1 MISSSFKILKDI
13 RGKMQTVT
21 IQTILTDEQIYKAI
35 ELGRAQEIC
44 SEIIKP
50 NIEEINNKIGQQ
62 NDPMYI
68 AYMVEY
74 ALVSIKQTMQPT
86 GAMN

>member
-1 MISSSFKILKDI
+1 MVGFKILKNT
-13 RGKMQTVT
+13 RGRMQTVKIT
-21 IQTILTDEQIYKAI
+21 DILTDEQIHRAV

-50 NIEEINNKIGQQ
+50 NIEEINLKIGQQ
-62 NDPMYI
+62 NDPMYL

-74 ALVSIKQTMQPT
+74 ALVSIKQTMQT
-86 GAMN
+86 GATR